1 MGVKAESRSESG
13 KVGGGGG
20 GRSRKAHGHA
30 SSIPLLGKENTVKPT
45 TSDELSSVLG
55 SWADQ
60 RVNEHTS
67 YVQSLVERNVGDLQG
82 EVPPHV
88 GCKVVVGGSH
98 SFGGLEGTVVGT
110 DRDRLVVRLNTVD
123 DEGEPLML
131 TLAPN
136 HCTKVGRPII
146 PPTASFIARGLHP
159 PLDQN
164 KRTALH
170 LSSSRHPEQQQSH
183 DRCCPPASLPVNR
196 HSSEDGAW
204 EEKSTV

>member
-136 HCTKVGRPII
+136 HCTKVGRPFV
-146 PPTASFIARGLHP
+146 PPAASYIANGLHP
-159 PLDQN
+159 SLDQN
-164 KRTALH
+164 KRTTMDF
-170 LSSSRHPEQQQSH
+170 SSSSPVQQQ
-183 DRCCPPASLPVNR
+183 
-196 HSSEDGAW
+196 
-204 EEKSTV
+204 